1 EAAGKTPQ
9 DLQTEVNRLLDRRRL
24 RAKLAEYPRLHAEVT
39 TAEIARAE
47 VALERD
53 RASSPWSGV
62 SRAIGHRET
71 QIAAVEVQLDAA
83 RRRMAEVR
91 DGSAEEAV
99 EDLRGQ
105 VDERR
110 AEVAVLRSLVGRKLL
125 SGDEIPPDALPILV
139 EPLPVKIDRITTY
152 LAELPE
158 ASPLRQ
164 RSQEHLRMLEAAL
177 AARQT
182 QLASAKA
189 RLAEVET
196 QLAEAQAELAEKE
209 ARSR

>member
-1 EAAGKTPQ
+1 
-9 DLQTEVNRLLDRRRL
+9 
-24 RAKLAEYPRLHAEVT
+24 
-39 TAEIARAE
+39 
-47 VALERD
+47 
-53 RASSPWSGV
+53 
-62 SRAIGHRET
+62 
-71 QIAAVEVQLDAA
+71 
-83 RRRMAEVR
+83 

-125 SGDEIPPDALPILV
+125 FGDEIPPDALPILV

-164 RSQEHLRMLEAAL
+164 RYQEHLRMLEAAL